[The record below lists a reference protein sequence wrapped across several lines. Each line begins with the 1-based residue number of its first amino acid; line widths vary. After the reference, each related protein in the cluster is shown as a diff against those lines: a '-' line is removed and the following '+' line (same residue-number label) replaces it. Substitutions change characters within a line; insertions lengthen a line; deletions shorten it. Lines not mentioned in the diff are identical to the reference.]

1 MKVRALVTRTFNDV
15 MAFSYD
21 VLHGRG
27 FIGTMSQDVFL
38 LFLMYV
44 SVSDSTQNGVTS
56 LIYLA
61 VLPMLVLGMIHG
73 IGDAML
79 VEKFEVRFLNR
90 PDVDRIIRSYI
101 ERYMHDH
108 NLSEI
113 TCPPDLKKRMAERT
127 LSASDIIPWLA
138 ASNVLRIGAR
148 TGILMTQLSA
158 MVKVPETA
166 AHDFVFS
173 ICALSAIMALVGACD
188 YVARRKL
195 TRCIEDYV
203 YRNVLRAAR

>member
-1 MKVRALVTRTFNDV
+1 MIRSTLSNWLHGS
-15 MAFSYD
+15 MEFSYD

-27 FIGTMSQDVFL
+27 FIGTMVQDTFL

-44 SVSDSTQNGVTS
+44 SVSDNTQNGVTS
-56 LIYLA
+56 LIYVA

-73 IGDAML
+73 IGDSML
-79 VEKFEVRFLNR
+79 VPKFEARFLNR
-90 PDVDRIIRSYI
+90 PDVDRIISSYL

-108 NLSEI
+108 NLSDI
-113 TCPPDLKKRMAERT
+113 VCPPNLKARMSERT

-138 ASNVLRIGAR
+138 ASNVIRVGAR
-148 TGILMTQLSA
+148 TWILMTQLSS
-158 MVKVPETA
+158 MVKAPETA
-166 AHDFVFS
+166 GHAFVFS
-173 ICALSAIMALVGACD
+173 ICALAAIMALVGVCD